1 LASSTKVAL
10 RIAESGVMGIQFLI
24 PIPDTAKMAFVE
36 FYVSGF
42 YQFKVLLE
50 FEKMHFLQL
59 FNKGPNIFLLY
70 FYSAY
75 LNF

>member
-1 LASSTKVAL
+1 MASSTKVAL

-42 YQFKVLLE
+42 FLIKVLLE
-50 FEKMHFLQL
+50 FEFTFFKIEFLAA
-59 FNKGPNIFLLY
+59 F
-70 FYSAY
+70 
-75 LNF
+75 

>member
-1 LASSTKVAL
+1 MKVFQYTFRFRYKVTFIKNSLKALASSTKVAL

-42 YQFKVLLE
+42 YQL
-50 FEKMHFLQL
+50 
-59 FNKGPNIFLLY
+59 
-70 FYSAY
+70 
-75 LNF
+75 

>member
-1 LASSTKVAL
+1 LASSTKFAL

-42 YQFKVLLE
+42 FYNLKSFLINFLTKDKKLLIA
-50 FEKMHFLQL
+50 FSIIPH
-59 FNKGPNIFLLY
+59 
-70 FYSAY
+70 